1 MANIHIPEGYVHI
14 DGRSQVTAQALL
26 KLAEEAGH
34 KYDVATTTNGYI
46 VRKDVAEAFSSS
58 PAKEA
63 EEKAK
68 AEAQAEA
75 DRIAKEAED
84 KMLAEAEKA
93 RLEAEEDNGSADLF
107 DPADHTVAEVNE
119 YLANATE
126 EERARVISAEKDGKA
141 RASLVENEEGAK

>member
-14 DGRSQVTAQALL
+14 DGRSQVTAQELL
-26 KLAEEAGH
+26 KLSEEAGH
-34 KYDVATTTNGYI
+34 KHDVATTSNGYI

-63 EEKAK
+63 EEKA
-68 AEAQAEA
+68 EEPVEEQV
-75 DRIAKEAED
+75 
-84 KMLAEAEKA
+84 
-93 RLEAEEDNGSADLF
+93 EEDNGSADLF

-126 EERARVISAEKDGKA
+126 EERTRVLSAEKDGKA